1 MQEYDQKVNELML
14 DIFDKILVTE
24 ERALSKGYFK
34 DLSVAE
40 MHTLESIGLYDCKTM
55 SETAS
60 TLGVTT
66 GTLTVAV
73 DRLVRKG
80 YVKRKR
86 DDKDR
91 RVVRVQ
97 LTRQGKLAYR
107 MHHKFHTL
115 LVDRLVEPLDNA
127 QKAIFLSTLQ
137 SISDFVNEQSRK
149 YNELDK
155 AKEEKIN
162 G

>member
-1 MQEYDQKVNELML
+1 ML

-24 ERALSKGYFK
+24 EKALSKGYFK

-40 MHTLESIGLYDCKTM
+40 MHTLESIGLYDSKTM
-55 SETAS
+55 SETAAD
-60 TLGVTT
+60 LGVTT

-80 YVKRKR
+80 YVKRQR
-86 DDKDR
+86 DEHDR

-115 LVDRLVEPLDNA
+115 LVDRLVEPLDEA
-127 QKAIFLSTLQ
+127 QRELFLSTLQ

-155 AKEEKIN
+155 EQKA
-162 G
+162 

>member
-1 MQEYDQKVNELML
+1 MQEYDQRVNDLML

-24 ERALSKGYFK
+24 ELALSKGYFK

-40 MHTLESIGLYDCKTM
+40 MHTLESIGLYESKTM
-55 SETAS
+55 SETAAA
-60 TLGVTT
+60 LGVTT

-73 DRLVRKG
+73 DRLVRKN
-80 YVKRKR
+80 YVQRRR
-86 DDKDR
+86 DDHDR

-97 LTRQGKLAYR
+97 VTRQGKLAYR

-115 LVDRLVEPLDNA
+115 LVDRLIEPLDEN
-127 QKAIFLSTLQ
+127 QREIFLSTLQ

-149 YNELDK
+149 YNEGVNRD
-155 AKEEKIN
+155 

>member
-1 MQEYDQKVNELML
+1 MQDYDQKVNDLML

-24 ERALSKGYFK
+24 EKALSKGYFK

-40 MHTLESIGLYDCKTM
+40 MHTLESIGLYDTKTM
-55 SETAS
+55 SETAAD
-60 TLGVTT
+60 LGVTT

-80 YVKRKR
+80 YVKRQR
-86 DDKDR
+86 DDHDR

-115 LVDRLVEPLDNA
+115 LVDRLVEPLDEA
-127 QKAIFLSTLQ
+127 QRKLFLSTLQ

-155 AKEEKIN
+155 EQKA
-162 G
+162 

>member
-1 MQEYDQKVNELML
+1 MHDYDQKVNDLML

-40 MHTLESIGLYDCKTM
+40 MHTLESIGLYEEKTM
-55 SETAS
+55 SETAA

-80 YVKRKR
+80 YVERHR
-86 DDKDR
+86 DEHDR
-91 RVVRVQ
+91 RVVRVH

-107 MHHKFHTL
+107 LHHKFHTL
-115 LVDRLVEPLDNA
+115 LVDRLITPLDDV
-127 QKAIFLSTLQ
+127 QRDVLLRTLQ
-137 SISDFVNEQSRK
+137 GISDFVNEQSRK
-149 YNELDK
+149 YNELDQARK
-155 AKEEKIN
+155 GN
-162 G
+162 

>member
-1 MQEYDQKVNELML
+1 MQEYDQRVNDLML

-24 ERALSKGYFK
+24 ELALSKGYFK

-40 MHTLESIGLYDCKTM
+40 MHTLESIGLYEAKTM
-55 SETAS
+55 SETAAA
-60 TLGVTT
+60 LGVTT

-73 DRLVRKG
+73 DRLVRKN
-80 YVKRKR
+80 YVQRRR
-86 DDKDR
+86 DDHDR

-115 LVDRLVEPLDNA
+115 LVDRLIEPLDEN
-127 QKAIFLSTLQ
+127 QREIFLSTLQ

-149 YNELDK
+149 YNEGVNRD
-155 AKEEKIN
+155 

>member
-1 MQEYDQKVNELML
+1 MQEYDQRVNDLML

-24 ERALSKGYFK
+24 ELALSKGYFK

-40 MHTLESIGLYDCKTM
+40 MHTLESIGLYDSKTM
-55 SETAS
+55 SETAAA
-60 TLGVTT
+60 LGVTT

-73 DRLVRKG
+73 DRLVRKN
-80 YVKRKR
+80 YVQRRR
-86 DDKDR
+86 DDHDR

-115 LVDRLVEPLDNA
+115 LVDRLIEPLDEN
-127 QKAIFLSTLQ
+127 QREIFLSTLQ

-149 YNELDK
+149 YNEGVNRD
-155 AKEEKIN
+155 

>member
-1 MQEYDQKVNELML
+1 
-14 DIFDKILVTE
+14 
-24 ERALSKGYFK
+24 
-34 DLSVAE
+34 
-40 MHTLESIGLYDCKTM
+40 M
-55 SETAS
+55 SETAAA
-60 TLGVTT
+60 LGVTT

-73 DRLVRKG
+73 DRLVRKN
-80 YVKRKR
+80 YVQRRR
-86 DDKDR
+86 DDHDR

-115 LVDRLVEPLDNA
+115 LVDRLIEPLDEN
-127 QKAIFLSTLQ
+127 QREIFLSTLQ

-149 YNELDK
+149 YNEGVNRD
-155 AKEEKIN
+155 

>member
-1 MQEYDQKVNELML
+1 MQDYDQKVNDLML

-24 ERALSKGYFK
+24 EKALSKGYFK

-40 MHTLESIGLYDCKTM
+40 MHTLESIGLYDTKTM
-55 SETAS
+55 SETAAS
-60 TLGVTT
+60 LGVTT

-80 YVKRKR
+80 YIKRRR
-86 DDKDR
+86 DDHDR

-115 LVDRLVEPLDNA
+115 LVDRLVEPLDEA
-127 QKAIFLSTLQ
+127 QRELFLKTLQ

-149 YNELDK
+149 YNELG
-155 AKEEKIN
+155 KE
-162 G
+162 

>member
-1 MQEYDQKVNELML
+1 ML

-24 ERALSKGYFK
+24 ELALSKGYFK

-40 MHTLESIGLYDCKTM
+40 MHTLESIGLYEAKTM
-55 SETAS
+55 SETAAA
-60 TLGVTT
+60 LGVTT

-73 DRLVRKG
+73 DRLVRKN
-80 YVKRKR
+80 YVQRRR
-86 DDKDR
+86 DDHDR

-115 LVDRLVEPLDNA
+115 LVDRLIEPLDEN
-127 QKAIFLSTLQ
+127 QREIFLSTLQ

-149 YNELDK
+149 YNEGVNRD
-155 AKEEKIN
+155 

>member
-1 MQEYDQKVNELML
+1 MQEYDQRVNDLML

-24 ERALSKGYFK
+24 ELALSKGYFK

-40 MHTLESIGLYDCKTM
+40 MHTLESIGLYESKTM
-55 SETAS
+55 SETAAA
-60 TLGVTT
+60 LGVTT

-73 DRLVRKG
+73 DRLVRKN
-80 YVKRKR
+80 YVQRRR
-86 DDKDR
+86 DDHDR

-115 LVDRLVEPLDNA
+115 LVDRLIEPLDEN
-127 QKAIFLSTLQ
+127 QREIFLSTLQ

-149 YNELDK
+149 YNEGVNRD
-155 AKEEKIN
+155 